1 MSSAILYL
9 AIIAIWA
16 CVLVPRLI
24 RKPHRALPAQDDLTS
39 SPYPAHAGRSAV
51 GLIPDPVGNPV
62 ANLRNEAEDAW
73 DERAAAMTQLPPTA
87 QLPSAGEQGIA
98 WHRVTQRRS
107 IHTEHAEYQAHPL
120 PGRSG
125 ILQARRRLLTMLVTL
140 MITALAC
147 TGAKLAPSWILVA
160 PIGMLGMYLLVLR
173 EAAVADAEQEHWR
186 AAERAAQATRTG
198 GTPGRPRPTRNGR
211 APAEPG
217 KPASPSPKRSPLRRS
232 SISRPGS
239 PTSFT
244 ISTLTPPYGLWAT
257 DQPDTGRADLLR

>member
-39 SPYPAHAGRSAV
+39 SPYSAQEGRSAV
-51 GLIPDPVGNPV
+51 GLVPDPVGDPV

-73 DERAAAMTQLPPTA
+73 QQRAAAMTQLPPTA
-87 QLPSAGEQGIA
+87 QVPPTAEQGIT

-107 IHTEHAEYQAHPL
+107 IHTEHPEHQAHPL

-147 TGAKLAPSWILVA
+147 TAAKLAPSWILVA
-160 PIGMLGMYLLVLR
+160 PVGMLGMYLLVLR

-186 AAERAAQATRTG
+186 AAERAA
-198 GTPGRPRPTRNGR
+198 R
-211 APAEPG
+211 ADAARAAEADAARAAEADAARARARRAWEASQPQPEAEPT
-217 KPASPSPKRSPLRRS
+217 AQIID
-232 SISRPGS
+232 ISARV
-239 PTSFT
+239 
-244 ISTLTPPYGLWAT
+244 T
-257 DQPDTGRADLLR
+257 DQLYDQYADAALRAVGD

>member
-186 AAERAAQATRTG
+186 AAERAAQADAE
-198 GTPGRPRPTRNGR
+198 R
-211 APAEPG
+211 AAQADAERARARRAWEASQPQPEAEPT
-217 KPASPSPKRSPLRRS
+217 AQIID
-232 SISRPGS
+232 ISARV
-239 PTSFT
+239 
-244 ISTLTPPYGLWAT
+244 T
-257 DQPDTGRADLLR
+257 DQLYDQYADAALRAVGD

>member
-1 MSSAILYL
+1 VSSAILYL

-24 RKPHRALPAQDDLTS
+24 RKPHRALPAQDDLIS

-73 DERAAAMTQLPPTA
+73 DERAAARTQLPRTA
-87 QLPSAGEQGIA
+87 QLPPAGEQGIA

-107 IHTEHAEYQAHPL
+107 VHTEHAEHQAHPL

-173 EAAVADAEQEHWR
+173 EAAVADAEQEHSR
-186 AAERAAQATRTG
+186 AAERAAQADAARAAQADAARAAQADAARERARRAWEASQ
-198 GTPGRPRPTRNGR
+198 PQPESEPT
-211 APAEPG
+211 AQIID
-217 KPASPSPKRSPLRRS
+217 
-232 SISRPGS
+232 ISARV
-239 PTSFT
+239 
-244 ISTLTPPYGLWAT
+244 T
-257 DQPDTGRADLLR
+257 DQLYDQYADAALRAVGD

>member
-1 MSSAILYL
+1 VSSAILYL

-24 RKPHRALPAQDDLTS
+24 RKPHRVLPAQDGLTS
-39 SPYPAHAGRSAV
+39 SPYSAQAGRSAV
-51 GLIPDPVGNPV
+51 GLVPDPAGDPV

-87 QLPSAGEQGIA
+87 EQGIA

-107 IHTEHAEYQAHPL
+107 VHTEQPEHHAHPL

-160 PIGMLGMYLLVLR
+160 PVGMLGMYLLVLR

-186 AAERAAQATRTG
+186 AAERAAQADAA
-198 GTPGRPRPTRNGR
+198 R
-211 APAEPG
+211 AAQADAARAAQADAARARARRAWEPSQPQPKAEPT
-217 KPASPSPKRSPLRRS
+217 AQIID
-232 SISRPGS
+232 ISARV
-239 PTSFT
+239 
-244 ISTLTPPYGLWAT
+244 T
-257 DQPDTGRADLLR
+257 DQLYDQYADAALRAVGD